1 MGEYLTL
8 LNQTKNYIYN
18 GRASAAGDTL
28 KRLLNCLNTD
38 YTVAKI
44 PAEKN
49 KIRNAIT
56 KLLPA
61 LEELKRGR
69 VSSVSIA
76 ALSLDRARLP
86 AEYGGYAPKAP
97 TPSAPPYVPPRPAP
111 YAPPQPAP
119 AYPQAGPSYAQP
131 PQRPAPAYPGPVPPT
146 AGSMPQPAGKQPKFK
161 SGNTLMP
168 LTFDDYIGQERAK
181 RSLRISIGAAKKT
194 GNPLAHLLIC
204 SPYGLGKTT
213 LVNIIANEMGMPFL
227 KMNASNLKD
236 VKSMLLYFSKLTESC
251 IVFIDEIHT
260 LKKDVQTALLSIIT
274 EFSLTLIDEAGSEQT
289 YEIPRFTLIGATT
302 QAGELLKPFLNRF
315 SVIELEDYTEEDK
328 KILIESKF
336 KKLGYAVTEEAIEE
350 ISRRCRG
357 IPRTIE
363 TYVKGVI
370 DVALA
375 DDETMITKDTT
386 DTYFGIHEIDGL
398 GLTKNDIKL
407 LRILD
412 EAHKPLAL
420 ITMESKSGIQNED
433 IEYRYEPYLI
443 KIGMI
448 DKTER
453 GRVITKKGR
462 KYLHP
467 EEPDEPEEGEEPAQ
481 EQDGGPSADD
491 APFATGGEG
500 LNEPADIPAEAEE
513 REPADI
519 PAVTDIPAQAGNPA
533 QEPADTGVDGA
544 ETPEEGAG
552 GEEQDGGPDDFFSKI
567 NGGE

>member
-18 GRASAAGDTL
+18 GRPNAAGDAL
-28 KRLLNCLNTD
+28 KRLLNCLNMD
-38 YTVAKI
+38 YTAAKI
-44 PAEKN
+44 PAEKV

-61 LEELKRGR
+61 LDELKKGR
-69 VSSVSIA
+69 VTATSIT
-76 ALSLDRARLP
+76 ALSLDRSRLP
-86 AEYGGYAPKAP
+86 AEFGGYAPQTP
-97 TPSAPPYVPPRPAP
+97 TPAPSPAYSQPTPPTPPVYRQPAPPPA
-111 YAPPQPAP
+111 PQPA
-119 AYPQAGPSYAQP
+119 A
-131 PQRPAPAYPGPVPPT
+131 
-146 AGSMPQPAGKQPKFK
+146 KQPKFK
-161 SGNTLMP
+161 SGNALMP
-168 LTFDDYIGQERAK
+168 LTFDDYIGQEKAK
-181 RSLRISIGAAKKT
+181 RSLKISIGAAKKT

-236 VKSMLLYFSKLTESC
+236 VKSLLLYFSKLTDSC

-274 EFSLTLIDEAGSEQT
+274 EFSLTLIDDAGSEQT

-328 KILIESKF
+328 FVLINSKF
-336 KKLGYAVTEEAIEE
+336 KKLGYTATEDAIGE

-370 DVALA
+370 DVALSN
-375 DDETMITKDTT
+375 DETTITKETT
-386 DTYFGIHEIDGL
+386 DIYFGIHEIDGL

-407 LRILD
+407 LYILD
-412 EAHKPLAL
+412 EAQKPLAL

-443 KIGMI
+443 KIGFI

-467 EEPDEPEEGEEPAQ
+467 DEPDGEFEKDKTEGERKAVAEDIFPGDTDGQFAPDETVPEEPGKMELGEI
-481 EQDGGPSADD
+481 
-491 APFATGGEG
+491 
-500 LNEPADIPAEAEE
+500 PADGSPF
-513 REPADI
+513 
-519 PAVTDIPAQAGNPA
+519 
-533 QEPADTGVDGA
+533 
-544 ETPEEGAG
+544 
-552 GEEQDGGPDDFFSKI
+552 EEQSGAPVEEARNESGDEVQDSEDFFSKI